1 MRWAQVT
8 DTGLVRTSNEDSML
22 LSPEIGLFAVA
33 DGMGGHR
40 AGEVASSMALQLIK
54 RELYRRLKGGE
65 NSENALV
72 ETIKEANRSIYE
84 LSGQNPEWAGMGTT
98 VTVCLR
104 EGSRVFIGQVGDS
117 RAYMLRGGRI
127 DLLTEDHS
135 LVQELLK
142 KGGVTEEQAFVHPQ
156 RNILTRA
163 VGAGSTLE
171 VDIYR
176 TEVST
181 GDMLLLCTDGLTEYL
196 RPKDILTTVNNS
208 SDINTSVQNLLG
220 KALSSGGKDNITII
234 LIEF

>member
-1 MRWAQVT
+1 MKWAQVT
-8 DTGLVRTSNEDSML
+8 DTGLVRASNEDSML

-40 AGEVASSMALQLIK
+40 AGEVASSMALQLIEQ
-54 RELYRRLKGGE
+54 ELNSRLKSGE
-65 NSENALV
+65 DSENALV
-72 ETIKEANRSIYE
+72 ESIKEANRSVYE
-84 LSGQNPEWAGMGTT
+84 LSRQNAEWSGMGTT

-104 EGSRVFIGQVGDS
+104 EGDRAFVGQVGDS
-117 RAYMLRGGRI
+117 RAYMLRGGGI

-163 VGAGSTLE
+163 LGAGPTLE
-171 VDIYR
+171 VDIYC

-196 RPKDILTTVNNS
+196 RPKDILKTVNDS
-208 SDINTSVQNLLG
+208 PDLNTSVQNLLG